1 MRAVDFRPGD
11 PGCGPAPV
19 GKDEIRRALEKQRK
33 SRNGNRRDPKGARG
47 SAAVAVRERPVGD
60 GRKPGSRRGSP
71 EASSAAGRSPDRVG
85 GVRVV
90 GDQAELE
97 ALVRDLRAAG
107 EFALDTE
114 FIPENRLFPELG
126 LIQAAAPGVEAV
138 VDPLAVKDLDPLF
151 SLISDPGVLKV
162 VHSGKHDFD
171 IFYGLASVVPRNVF
185 DTQIAAAVIG
195 HGKKTQI
202 ALRTLVAGFVGRELS
217 KQEQM
222 SNWLQRPLT
231 PRQVEYAIADV
242 RYLLPL
248 RNKLTERARALGRLD
263 WLREEM
269 KPLTEEAAYRMPPA
283 EECYR
288 ALDTPGLTP
297 SQRGSLRELAAWRER
312 RARASNRP
320 RGWIL
325 KDGAVRDLARRQ
337 PHNREQLLAP
347 YETVSGRP
355 PKGDPKTIQQT
366 RAVLLKNT
374 DAVLRTVHA
383 GARKPIPFT
392 GKGRKERR
400 PAPESLALLLET
412 WLKLRASEHG
422 VAPELLA
429 TQEELRAIVAAYPDE
444 PAEARPLK
452 GYRRQI
458 LGEDLLLILSGKAV
472 IQVGVNGR
480 QSGGE
485 QPIRLARLGRLGR
498 FVLREPGPKS

>member
-1 MRAVDFRPGD
+1 MRERPARDGARPGLRRG
-11 PGCGPAPV
+11 PPEASGTAGPAP
-19 GKDEIRRALEKQRK
+19 
-33 SRNGNRRDPKGARG
+33 
-47 SAAVAVRERPVGD
+47 
-60 GRKPGSRRGSP
+60 
-71 EASSAAGRSPDRVG
+71 DRIG
-85 GVRVV
+85 GVRIVQ
-90 GDQAELE
+90 DQAGLD
-97 ALVRDLRAAG
+97 ALVADLRAAG

-138 VDPLAVKDLDPLF
+138 VDPLEVKKLDPLF
-151 SLISDPGVLKV
+151 ALIADPGVLKV

-171 IFYGLASVVPRNVF
+171 IFYGLASVVPKNVF
-185 DTQIAAAVIG
+185 DTQVAAAVIG

-222 SNWLQRPLT
+222 SNWLRRPLT

-248 RNKLTERARALGRLD
+248 RNKLTERAKSLGRLD

-269 KPLTEEAAYRMPPA
+269 IPLTEEEAYRMPPA

-288 ALDTPGLTP
+288 ALDGSGLTP

-337 PHNREQLLAP
+337 PRNREQLLAP

-374 DAVLRTVHA
+374 DAVLRTIGA

-392 GKGRKERR
+392 GTGKRERR

-422 VAPELLA
+422 VAPDLLA
-429 TQEELRAIVAAYPDE
+429 TQEELRAIVAAYPNE
-444 PAEARPLK
+444 PAAARPLK
-452 GYRRQI
+452 GYRRRI
-458 LGEDLLLILSGKAV
+458 LGEDLLLILSGQAV
-472 IQVGVNGR
+472 IQVGANGR
-480 QSGGE
+480 QSGG
-485 QPIRLARLGRLGR
+485 QPPIRLARLGRLGR
-498 FVLREPGPKS
+498 FVLRDSGSRS

>member
-1 MRAVDFRPGD
+1 MAEQNAPRP
-11 PGCGPAPV
+11 
-19 GKDEIRRALEKQRK
+19 
-33 SRNGNRRDPKGARG
+33 GNRRQSDTRRSGRTATNERRSRDGAEQASRRAPG
-47 SAAVAVRERPVGD
+47 EPSAA
-60 GRKPGSRRGSP
+60 P
-71 EASSAAGRSPDRVG
+71 EPFPDQIG

-90 GDQAELE
+90 SDQNGLEELV
-97 ALVRDLRAAG
+97 ADLRGAG

-126 LIQAAAPGVEAV
+126 LIQVAAPGMEAV
-138 VDPLAVKDLDPLF
+138 VDPLEVKELDPLLG
-151 SLISDPGVLKV
+151 LIADPGVLKV
-162 VHSGKHDFD
+162 VHAGKHDFD
-171 IFYGLASVVPRNVF
+171 IFYGLASVVPQNVF
-185 DTQIAAAVIG
+185 DTQVAAAVIG
-195 HGKKTQI
+195 HGKKVQI

-222 SNWLQRPLT
+222 SNWLRRPLT

-242 RYLLPL
+242 RYLIPL
-248 RNKLTERARALGRLD
+248 RNKLTERARALKRLD

-269 KPLTEEAAYRMPPA
+269 IPLTQEDSYRMPPA

-288 ALDTPGLTP
+288 GLDSPSLTP

-337 PHNREQLLAP
+337 PRNRDQLLVP
-347 YETVSGRP
+347 YESVAGRP

-366 RAVLLKNT
+366 RAVLQKNP
-374 DAVLRTVHA
+374 DAILRVLA
-383 GARKPIPFT
+383 SGAKKSIPFT
-392 GKGRKERR
+392 GKGKKERR

-429 TQEELRAIVAAYPDE
+429 THEELRAIVAAYPEEAPD
-444 PAEARPLK
+444 ARPLK
-452 GYRRQI
+452 GYRRRI
-458 LGEDLLLILSGKAV
+458 LGEDLLLILSGEAV
-472 IQVGVNGR
+472 IQVGVNGKQR
-480 QSGGE
+480 GG
-485 QPIRLARLGRLGR
+485 QPPIRLARLGRLGR
-498 FVLREPGPKS
+498 FVLRD

>member
-1 MRAVDFRPGD
+1 MGTDDSPRTLEEQKTRPHAHRSD
-11 PGCGPAPV
+11 A
-19 GKDEIRRALEKQRK
+19 DAQR
-33 SRNGNRRDPKGARG
+33 SGG
-47 SAAVAVRERPVGD
+47 VAVRDRPP
-60 GRKPGSRRGSP
+60 REGSRSPARRGP
-71 EASSAAGRSPDRVG
+71 RGPSSGAEPSPDQID
-85 GVRVV
+85 GVRIVSSQE
-90 GDQAELE
+90 GLEELVA
-97 ALVRDLRAAG
+97 ALRSAG
-107 EFALDTE
+107 VFALDTE

-126 LIQAAAPGVEAV
+126 LIQVAAPGVEAV
-138 VDPLAVKDLDPLF
+138 VDPLEVKELDPLF
-151 SLISDPGVLKV
+151 ALIGDSEVLKV

-171 IFYGLASVVPRNVF
+171 IFYGLASVVPQNVF

-195 HGKKTQI
+195 HGKKVQI

-222 SNWLQRPLT
+222 SNWLRRPLT

-248 RNKLTERARALGRLD
+248 RDKLTERARALGRLD
-263 WLREEM
+263 WLQEEM
-269 KPLTEEAAYRMPPA
+269 IPLTHEAAYQMPPA

-288 ALDTPGLTP
+288 ALDSPGLTP

-325 KDGAVRDLARRQ
+325 KDGAVRDVARRQ
-337 PHNREQLLAP
+337 PRNREQLLTP
-347 YETVSGRP
+347 YESVAGRP
-355 PKGDPKTIQQT
+355 PKGDPKTIQAT
-366 RAVLLKNT
+366 RAVLQKNP
-374 DAVLRTVHA
+374 DAILRVIGA

-392 GKGRKERR
+392 GKGKRERR

-444 PAEARPLK
+444 ASDARPLK
-452 GYRRQI
+452 GYRRRI
-458 LGEDLLLILSGKAV
+458 LGEDLLLILSGQAV
-472 IQVGVNGR
+472 IQVGAGGQQKGGR
-480 QSGGE
+480 P
-485 QPIRLARLGRLGR
+485 PIRLARLGRLGR
-498 FVLREPGPKS
+498 FALRDSRS

>member
-1 MRAVDFRPGD
+1 M
-11 PGCGPAPV
+11 
-19 GKDEIRRALEKQRK
+19 
-33 SRNGNRRDPKGARG
+33 
-47 SAAVAVRERPVGD
+47 AVRERPAGD
-60 GRKPGSRRGSP
+60 GAKQPPRRGP
-71 EASSAAGRSPDRVG
+71 RDASGTKAPSPDQIG

-90 GDQAELE
+90 RDQSGLE
-97 ALVRDLRAAG
+97 ALVTDLRAAG

-126 LIQAAAPGVEAV
+126 LIQVAAPGVEAV
-138 VDPLAVKDLDPLF
+138 VDPLEVKKLDQLLA
-151 SLISDPGVLKV
+151 LISDPGVLKV

-171 IFYGLASVVPRNVF
+171 IFYGLASVVPKNIF
-185 DTQIAAAVIG
+185 DTQVAAAVIG
-195 HGKKTQI
+195 HGKKTQV

-242 RYLLPL
+242 RYLIPL
-248 RNKLTERARALGRLD
+248 RNKLTERAKALGRLE

-269 KPLTEEAAYRMPPA
+269 VPLTEESAYRMPPV

-288 ALDTPGLTP
+288 SLDGPGFTP

-325 KDGAVRDLARRQ
+325 KDGAVRDLSRRQ
-337 PHNREQLLAP
+337 PRNREQLLAP
-347 YETVSGRP
+347 YEAVSGRP

-374 DAVLRTVHA
+374 DAVLRVVGA
-383 GARKPIPFT
+383 GARQPVPFT
-392 GKGRKERR
+392 GTGKKERR

-429 TQEELRAIVAAYPDE
+429 TQEELRAIVAAYPEE
-444 PAEARPLK
+444 PAGARPLR
-452 GYRRQI
+452 GYRRRI
-458 LGEDLLLILSGKAV
+458 LGEDLLLILSGQAV
-472 IQVGVNGR
+472 IQVGANGR
-480 QSGGE
+480 QAGGRP
-485 QPIRLARLGRLGR
+485 PIRLARLGRLGR
-498 FVLREPGPKS
+498 FVLRESGAKS